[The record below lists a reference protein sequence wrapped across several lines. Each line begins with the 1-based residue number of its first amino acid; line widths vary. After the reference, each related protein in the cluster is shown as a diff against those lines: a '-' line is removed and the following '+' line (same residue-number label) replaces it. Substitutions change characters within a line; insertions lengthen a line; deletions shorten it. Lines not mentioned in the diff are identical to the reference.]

1 MKKISLV
8 LLSAAAFLL
17 GGTVWAGGEK
27 VSDMVEASALLE
39 EVPDGDEPRESD
51 CGIKTIP
58 YMEDFSAE
66 HWIDD
71 TTLQCWTIVNNNKD
85 NKTWTK
91 DASNG
96 VDKSVCAKYPYAS
109 ASAADD
115 YLISPRIEINKAA
128 SLSFKVKVSS
138 ASNEEKY
145 SVLVSTTGV
154 DIADFTT
161 LKEEETINNT
171 EFKTVSVDLSSFI
184 GNQIY
189 IAIKASSD
197 KNKYN
202 LLVDDFMVVSCAAP
216 TGIAAER
223 ASAADYEITW
233 NTAAAQTEFSYKKTS
248 EEAFT
253 KVFLTENKYTLSV
266 WDDNTSYTV
275 RLRAVCSEGDTSLYS
290 DAFSFTTGYGCEAP
304 SGMAVSRKD
313 NGYELSWMNFAEKTL
328 VYYKKSDAADYASVE
343 TSGQSYLFT
352 DLDAGV
358 LYSVKLRSLCGAA
371 DTSLYSADYS
381 FTTECGMATIPYL
394 ETFEENHWITNK
406 ALLCW
411 TIIDANNDNTTW
423 ERNTNNGVNGGG
435 CVRYGYSMSNDANDY
450 LVSPQINLDRNA
462 ALSFKIKTGSGNEK
476 YSVLLSRTGKEV
488 ADFTEVLQAESEVS
502 ISAYETVNIDLSAY
516 KGEKVYVAIK
526 VSSVK
531 NMWNVCIDDFMVVS
545 CGAPTDVAMT
555 EIKETS
561 AKVDFVTPA
570 SDYVVAYKKVA
581 ENTWIEQ
588 NASTKPVE
596 LTNLDPGYA
605 YEVKVKALC
614 SADDESLF
622 SDAVTFTT
630 PCFAFDF
637 PLIEDF
643 SAPTI
648 PLCWDSTQWQGYK
661 GAWYIYKRFDGN
673 YLEFEGGN
681 NSWGKISTPDVDLTE
696 VVDLERLELAM
707 TYRFNNY
714 DTKGERMW
722 ISYST
727 DKGITWD
734 TIRELDKNNT
744 MEELHIKLGEYVQGA
759 STIRMR
765 LEAIGKN
772 SSGFS
777 IQVYGFKIRLEPI
790 CFPPTNLRI
799 EDEILYNEARLVWT
813 APDSSNDGAVKAYNV
828 VYKDVESDASQ
839 NEQATDTA
847 ITLNGLTQHT
857 QYEARV
863 SAVCQTE
870 SSEEVKIAWETPYS
884 CLKVDALRLNALLPT
899 QASLSWQS
907 KHASFEIQ
915 YKEDTATEWNKVED
929 ITEKTCTLQNLRP
942 SAAYTVKVRAICG
955 SDDASLWDSIS
966 FVTPHGIVALPYSE
980 NFENTKDSLPAYWQY
995 SRLSGTAEGMQW
1007 VIKTDKVK
1015 EGLQS
1020 LAYNSNQI
1028 SRGNAALMS
1037 TPLLDFSYDAF
1048 YTVDFWV
1055 RRNTSYASS
1064 NDRLKLFL
1072 SSSRTDTV
1080 DARLITTICRHSD
1093 KEPVESDKAADE
1105 WYHYSYELNDVEG
1118 YKYLVFCGISEYGDW
1133 IYIDDFK
1140 VDALYETNLGV
1151 VKVEPIVPRA
1161 NLGEESVAFSLNNT
1175 GLDDFSGSVNFC
1187 FSVDGKDTVRE
1198 TVSFAEESLA
1208 PETEFDYTFAA
1219 KADFSEVGE
1228 HELSVWVEAEGDPV
1242 FDNAASIK
1250 VLHYAPV
1257 SLPYITFF
1265 CDSIEQEEY
1274 IHTMNLN
1281 QDSLSWSRESDSGM
1295 YLAPNADLAA
1305 NDIFFTPGVQMPA
1318 GLYEIEVA
1326 YGTATE
1332 GKTESMRLDLT
1343 EGFDIV
1349 GGVEVATMNTITQT
1363 NTSSVYELHLE
1374 EAGIYML
1381 RFTAR
1386 SDKDQGGLNVSAL
1399 KIVNTLAY
1407 VELSESICQGDTYPL
1422 GENDLTEAGV
1432 YTDTLRHA
1440 DATDTIIT
1448 LTLAVNPVYGFSL
1461 DTAICEGQ
1469 RVEFGGRS
1477 HTESGD
1483 FKMEYKTVSGC
1494 DSIYSLKLTV
1504 NPKAVAP
1511 VIEGKQ
1517 DEGRRQWTLT
1527 AVSAEPR
1534 IQWYVDNA
1542 EIADANELVYVA
1554 VEEGVY
1560 HAVAENDCGKSGES
1574 NKIEVKYVAN
1584 EGADMAKAPAV
1595 YPNPARET
1603 VYLKASEPIERV
1615 VIYAANGKTVK
1626 RIAGRHT
1633 EKLSLSVRDVKA
1645 GIYVMQITLASGV
1658 YNYKL
1663 VVNE

>member
-27 VSDMVEASALLE
+27 VSDMAEASALLE
-39 EVPDGDEPRESD
+39 EVPDGDEPSESD
-51 CGIKTIP
+51 CGIKSIP

-71 TTLQCWTIVNNNKD
+71 TTLQCWTIVNNNND

-96 VDKSVCAKYPYAS
+96 VDKSACAKYPYAS

-275 RLRAVCSEGDTSLYS
+275 RLRAVCGEGDTSLYS

-304 SGMAVSRKD
+304 SGMAVSKKD
-313 NGYELSWMNFAEKTL
+313 NGYELSWTNFAEKTL
-328 VYYKKSDAADYASVE
+328 VYYKKTDAADYASVE
-343 TSGQSYLFT
+343 ISGQSYLFT
-352 DLDAGV
+352 GLDAGA

-394 ETFEENHWITNK
+394 ENFEADHWISAD

-411 TIIDANNDNTTW
+411 TILDSNGDRETW
-423 ERNTNNGVNGGG
+423 ERNNYSGVNGGL
-435 CVRYGYSMSNDANDY
+435 CAACDYSYSSTNPSDY
-450 LVSPQINLDRNA
+450 LISPQIDLA
-462 ALSFKIKTGSGNEK
+462 KSASLSFKVKGNEK
-476 YSVLLSRTGKEV
+476 KYRVLISTTGTDYADFSVLQEERTATG
-488 ADFTEVLQAESEVS
+488 D
-502 ISAYETVNIDLSAY
+502 YETVTIDLSSY
-516 KGEKVYVAIK
+516 TGQKVYIAINAREGK
-526 VSSVK
+526 TYFYV
-531 NMWNVCIDDFMVVS
+531 DDFMVVS

-648 PLCWDSTQWQGYK
+648 PLCWDSTQWQGNN
-661 GAWYIYKRFDGN
+661 GAWKIYENWEGRCVQ
-673 YLEFEGGN
+673 FEASSN
-681 NSWGKISTPDVDLTE
+681 NIMGKLSTPDVDLTG
-696 VVDLERLELAM
+696 VDRERLELAM
-707 TYRFNNY
+707 TYNFSNY
-714 DTKGERMW
+714 GSQGERLW

-727 DKGITWD
+727 DKGLTWD
-734 TIRELDKNNT
+734 TINEYTENNKKET
-744 MEELHIKLGEYVQGA
+744 LIIKLGEYVGQA
-759 STIRMR
+759 STVRIR
-765 LEAIGKN
+765 LEAIAKG
-772 SSGFS
+772 SYSFS
-777 IQVYGFKIRLEPI
+777 IRVYDLKIRLEPI

-839 NEQATDTA
+839 NVQANDTA

-929 ITEKTCTLQNLRP
+929 ITEKTCTLQDLRP

-966 FVTPHGIVALPYSE
+966 FVMPQGIVSLPYE
-980 NFENTKDSLPAYWQY
+980 EDFEFVKNNVPDQWEFHK
-995 SRLSGTAEGMQW
+995 LSGDNDEQW
-1007 VIKTDKVK
+1007 IVTTVQHKVGEQSMMYNTDK
-1015 EGLQS
+1015 L
-1020 LAYNSNQI
+1020 
-1028 SRGNAALMS
+1028 RPGNVGVLS
-1037 TPLLDFSYDAF
+1037 SPLLDFSWNAV
-1048 YTVDFWV
+1048 YTLEFWMY
-1055 RRNTSYASS
+1055 RNEKSASK
-1064 NDRLKLFL
+1064 NIEGLKVFL
-1072 SSSRTDTV
+1072 SDIRNDTV
-1080 DARLITTICRHSD
+1080 GAKCLAYIHNSPQKD
-1093 KEPVESDKAADE
+1093 PVVTEVSEDG
-1105 WYHYSYELNDVEG
+1105 WYHYSIELKDITD
-1118 YKYLVFCGISEYGDW
+1118 YHYILLCGISEYGYDF
-1133 IYIDDFK
+1133 YVDDFK
-1140 VDALYETNLGV
+1140 VNALYETNLGV

-1448 LTLAVNPVYGFSL
+1448 LTLTVNPVYGFSL